1 MLAGTASLGVSMTF
15 AYTRLA
21 CAIALGIAT
30 VMPASADSLASS
42 ASSAASESIGS
53 LSDSLR
59 GSSNSSDKKK
69 VAEGDY
75 RIIEVAAIA
84 EKPGMLRLKMQ
95 AAAREGE
102 ANELTLDLPQKALG
116 AQPLAAGDVVSAR
129 QRPYGY
135 EFARAQTREAFF
147 LVLADEWRGDLAPRP
162 VMN

>member
-1 MLAGTASLGVSMTF
+1 MTF

-21 CAIALGIAT
+21 CAIALGMAT

-42 ASSAASESIGS
+42 ASSAASESVGS

-59 GSSNSSDKKK
+59 GSSNSSNKKQ

-75 RIIEVAAIA
+75 RIIDVAAID

-95 AAAREGE
+95 AVARAGDEGE
-102 ANELTLDLPQKALG
+102 LYLDLPQKTLA
-116 AQPLAAGDVVSAR
+116 AKALAAGDVVSAR

-135 EFARAQTREAFF
+135 EFARADTREAFF
-147 LVLADEWRGDLAPRP
+147 LVLADDWRGDLEPRP
-162 VMN
+162 VAL

>member
-1 MLAGTASLGVSMTF
+1 MTF

-84 EKPGMLRLKMQ
+84 EKPG
-95 AAAREGE
+95 
-102 ANELTLDLPQKALG
+102 
-116 AQPLAAGDVVSAR
+116 
-129 QRPYGY
+129 RPWSYS
-135 EFARAQTREAFF
+135 
-147 LVLADEWRGDLAPRP
+147 RGRCSSHA
-162 VMN
+162 